1 MNHHLRFGSGLGC
14 AVLLALT
21 LAGPCA
27 AAAEPSAAV
36 VAKYDKD
43 SDKSLDLDEVKA
55 AATAHFDKLD
65 KASDNDATLD
75 PNEVKGAIRPKAFKA
90 ADADHDGTL
99 DKTEYLALV
108 AKRFDKVDTDHD
120 GTIDA
125 TELATPS
132 GKSLRRLID

>member
-1 MNHHLRFGSGLGC
+1 MPKSHS
-14 AVLLALT
+14 VLT
-21 LAGPCA
+21 LATLSGLVA
-27 AAAEPSAAV
+27 AGVMMSSAQAAPTADAV

-43 SDKSLDLDEVKA
+43 SDKTLDLDEVKA

-65 KASDNDATLD
+65 KASDSDSTLD
-75 PNEVKGAIRPKAFKA
+75 PNEVKGVIRPKAFKA
-90 ADADHDGTL
+90 ADSDHDGTL

-125 TELATPS
+125 KELATPS